1 MRHIKLYEG
10 FETDDYYKKLSS
22 SQLQYWSSTEY
33 ENFTQSE
40 IDWMNSNIKMDVP
53 DDLWFGRNEEKEL
66 LQWTSECPRY
76 VVGFQYTEPKEW
88 VPILC
93 IKTRDEYFRVES
105 ILEDHSDYYICDQFD
120 GLKKLLKDLKVI

>member
-10 FETDDYYKKLSS
+10 FETDDYYKELSS
-22 SQLQYWSSTEY
+22 SPFGDWSSIEY

-40 IDWMNSNIKMDVP
+40 IDWMKSNIKMDVP
-53 DDLWFGRNEEKEL
+53 NDLWFGRTEEES

-76 VVGFQYTEPKEW
+76 VVGFQYTDPKEW
-88 VPILC
+88 VLILC
-93 IKTRDEYFRVES
+93 FKTRDEYFRVES
-105 ILEDHSDYYICDQFD
+105 IGDDHSDYYVCDQFD